1 MTRAA
6 ASARGRADRSGTR
19 RSGTR
24 RAVAHRPGT
33 RSSRGPRGAAALAV
47 LALLAGCTA
56 PAPQEPQPSPSGTAA
71 APIRIA
77 TGPTDQTAVLA
88 HVYAERLRSAGFEAS
103 VEDTGEDPAGHLAA
117 LERGEVR
124 LAADYS
130 GHLYLRLRS
139 QQVPVPGATPTAA
152 PDATP
157 SAAPT
162 DPAPEGGLAANLSE
176 LLGLGD
182 ARADDDDVLA
192 GVREVLPGHLR
203 VLAPAPAE
211 NRVAVVVTRP
221 TAVELELSDLEDLAP
236 ECAQLVLGTDRAFVA
251 RPEGREGLA
260 DAYGCTP
267 ERVAPYGSTEELV
280 GALLADEVGAAAL
293 FTASPEIEDNA
304 LVVLGDPLDVFV
316 PQQVVPV
323 AARDL
328 PDEAVRVVDEVSAAV
343 DTEDLVLM
351 TRMTTAQDPYTPE
364 ETAQYWLR
372 EERD

>member
-1 MTRAA
+1 M
-6 ASARGRADRSGTR
+6 
-19 RSGTR
+19 
-24 RAVAHRPGT
+24 
-33 RSSRGPRGAAALAV
+33 
-47 LALLAGCTA
+47 
-56 PAPQEPQPSPSGTAA
+56 
-71 APIRIA
+71 
-77 TGPTDQTAVLA
+77 
-88 HVYAERLRSAGFEAS
+88 
-103 VEDTGEDPAGHLAA
+103 
-117 LERGEVR
+117 
-124 LAADYS
+124 
-130 GHLYLRLRS
+130 
-139 QQVPVPGATPTAA
+139 PGATPTAA
-152 PDATP
+152 PGATP

-162 DPAPEGGLAANLSE
+162 DPAPEGGLAADLSE

-192 GVREVLPGHLR
+192 GVREVLPEHLR

-251 RPEGREGLA
+251 RPEGREGLE

-267 ERVAPYGSTEELV
+267 ERVVPHGSTEELV